1 MSKIVKFIYNS
12 KEDLEKFQKLNLK
25 NYQVEIY
32 NESIN
37 KERKKA
43 FMIKSSCGA
52 AKIPFICI
60 YKDNSLFKAFY
71 QESGDS
77 IDNFK
82 KYLLGIK
89 NPDKKMFK
97 DFVIK
102 CKNLDLTYNETI
114 NYLKEY
120 YEQN

>member
-1 MSKIVKFIYNS
+1 MSKIVKFIYNL

-25 NYQVEIY
+25 NYQIETY
-32 NESIN
+32 NELID
-37 KERKKA
+37 KEKKKA

-52 AKIPFICI
+52 IKIPFICI

-89 NPDKKMFK
+89 KPDKKMFK
-97 DFVIK
+97 DFAIK
-102 CKNLDLTYNETI
+102 CKNLNLSYEETI